1 MGLCPG
7 CVSRDSSAFADVW
20 NLRGS
25 WKPYGSNCLWDPKQE
40 RADPGSRRDLSTI
53 RSLRRCYAGAF

>member
-40 RADPGSRRDLSTI
+40 RTDPGSRRDLSNI